1 MRLAVLAIA
10 VAALAVTACGEP
22 MATPTADAPPTPM
35 ATATLTPASTPSPTL
50 PPTST
55 AAPASAPSPTPD
67 PTATPR
73 RQPTATPTLAPT
85 ATPTPLPT
93 ATPTPTAEEAAAAR
107 LSELVPWLQSP
118 VDDAHDEAAN
128 VLIAVWLLDASLAE
142 HHAALARIATK
153 LPLDKLAWV
162 ATASERGDVA
172 SLASLAGLY
181 PELAE
186 AVLALPWGVGNA
198 SAYTDDGPAASLG
211 ELAARDPRLAL
222 EVAALPWLADDVT
235 EHEEAA
241 LSALGELAAR
251 DLALARTVVGLPW

>member
-35 ATATLTPASTPSPTL
+35 AIATLTPASTPSPTL

-73 RQPTATPTLAPT
+73 RQPTATPTLVPTATPTPLPT

-118 VDDAHDEAAN
+118 VDDAHDEAAD

-142 HHAALARIATK
+142 R
-153 LPLDKLAWV
+153 
-162 ATASERGDVA
+162 TAQ
-172 SLASLAGLY
+172 
-181 PELAE
+181 
-186 AVLALPWGVGNA
+186 
-198 SAYTDDGPAASLG
+198 
-211 ELAARDPRLAL
+211 
-222 EVAALPWLADDVT
+222 LPWLADGVS
-235 EHEEAA
+235 EHEAGGIA
-241 LSALGELAAR
+241 SFHELVAR
-251 DLALARTVVGLPW
+251 DLELAQAVAELP

>member
-22 MATPTADAPPTPM
+22 IATPTADAPPTPM

-73 RQPTATPTLAPT
+73 RQPTATPTLVPT

-118 VDDAHDEAAN
+118 VDDAHDEAAD

-142 HHAALARIATK
+142 R
-153 LPLDKLAWV
+153 
-162 ATASERGDVA
+162 TAQ
-172 SLASLAGLY
+172 
-181 PELAE
+181 
-186 AVLALPWGVGNA
+186 
-198 SAYTDDGPAASLG
+198 
-211 ELAARDPRLAL
+211 
-222 EVAALPWLADDVT
+222 LPWLADGVS
-235 EHEEAA
+235 EHEAGGIA
-241 LSALGELAAR
+241 SFHELVAR
-251 DLALARTVVGLPW
+251 DLELAQAVAELP